1 MRKNAKRVVSYV
13 LTTALSLATVFS
25 PGSGFESSTA
35 KAATTPARV
44 SVHDPSVAV
53 SKEGTYYVF
62 GSHIDAAKSTDLI
75 NWKTF
80 TNGYAKTNNQLY
92 GNVSQY
98 PEKIICLGRRK

>member
-44 SVHDPSVAV
+44 SVHDR
-53 SKEGTYYVF
+53 
-62 GSHIDAAKSTDLI
+62 L
-75 NWKTF
+75 
-80 TNGYAKTNNQLY
+80 
-92 GNVSQY
+92 
-98 PEKIICLGRRK
+98 